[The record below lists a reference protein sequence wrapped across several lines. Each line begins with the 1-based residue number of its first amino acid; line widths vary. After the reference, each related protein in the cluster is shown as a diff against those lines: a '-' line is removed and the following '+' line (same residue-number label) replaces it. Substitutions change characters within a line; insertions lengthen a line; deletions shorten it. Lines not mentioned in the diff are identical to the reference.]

1 VAEVG
6 RRVVT
11 GIVLLFLAV
20 VWFFYTPD
28 PWFAWILGVLAMAA
42 STELLLMLKLPRAG
56 LFALFM
62 AFVWAMLIGGINLV
76 YVLLVVMIG
85 WTSLFVVTT
94 KTDHVRDHF
103 AKLAAAQWMAVWLLL
118 FVYAVQHLHAR
129 HDGIVLLAG
138 AFAGVWVADI
148 AAYFAGRRF
157 GTRKLCPAVSPGKTM
172 EGFVAALVAGTMASA
187 LIWVRFLS
195 LDVETALLLGV
206 VLVLTAVLGDLAESA
221 LKRAAG
227 VKDSSALLPGHGGLL
242 DRIDALLPSIPAVSA
257 LWLILA

>member
-1 VAEVG
+1 MAELG
-6 RRVVT
+6 KRVVT
-11 GIVLLFLAV
+11 GVILLFLAV
-20 VWFFYTPD
+20 VWFFYTPE
-28 PWFAWILGVLAMAA
+28 PWFAWILGVLAMTA
-42 STELLLMLKLPRAG
+42 SIELLLMLKLPRAR

-62 AFVWAMLIGGINLV
+62 AIVWAMLIGGAGFV
-76 YVLLVVMIG
+76 DVLLAVMIG
-85 WTSLFVVTT
+85 WTSLFVITT

-103 AKLAAAQWMAVWLLL
+103 ARLAAAQWMVIWLLL
-118 FVYAVQHLHAR
+118 FVSAVQMLHDR

-148 AAYFAGRRF
+148 AAYFAGRHF
-157 GTRKLCPAVSPGKTM
+157 GTRKLCPAVSPGKTIQ
-172 EGFVAALVAGTMASA
+172 GFAAALVAGTVVSA
-187 LIWVRFLS
+187 IIWVGFLS
-195 LDVETALLLGV
+195 LDVGLALLLGV

-257 LWLILA
+257 LWLTLV